1 LPQTSG
7 GHQCDRTARKL
18 LSAVYRTGQAF
29 GFGHVEKVLKGA
41 SDERVMQRGH
51 DQLSVFGIVDD
62 EEANLLRPVS
72 RALQA
77 RGALVQNEH
86 GGLMLGGEARAIL
99 KGEAEVDLIVPRPP
113 KGPASPSRRI
123 GGRRRQRPAVRR
135 AARLAPR
142 SCARGRR
149 SALCHLPRRHFARN
163 VGHAPMTLD
172 GLAEISG
179 VGARKR
185 DAYGERFLDV
195 IRNFEG

>member
-1 LPQTSG
+1 VTEL
-7 GHQCDRTARKL
+7 ARKL

-113 KGPASPSRRI
+113 KRPRVAVAADRRTSAATTRCSTRCAPCAAI
-123 GGRRRQRPAVRR
+123 LRARQAFRPMSSSTTPLCAKCR
-135 AARLAPR
+135 A
-142 SCARGRR
+142 CAR
-149 SALCHLPRRHFARN
+149 
-163 VGHAPMTLD
+163 
-172 GLAEISG
+172 
-179 VGARKR
+179 
-185 DAYGERFLDV
+185 
-195 IRNFEG
+195 